1 MALITAPNKD
11 PLRFLLWRHRPF
23 KQVLNLLTD
32 GETASNPRF
41 PVRKIHANP
50 GIAADR
56 VTQGTGWWEVGM
68 PVVAKRGFA

>member
-32 GETASNPRF
+32 GG
-41 PVRKIHANP
+41 IHANP